1 MPCAGRRRRMKEA
14 FVLSKNKREFRSD
27 QAGRWAARSGGKD
40 HRGSSRLSNDNR
52 SLKLG
57 DGWCEC
63 DNPDCCQRRIV
74 ITAGTAERAMRRR
87 RLGRRGRR
95 RHAVTVGRGHGADHR
110 ADRRGELGGRGIG
123 EQRPQ
128 PVEGHR
134 EYCQPCREGAVHGL
148 QDPETGAKY
157 SKISSHSLV
166 KAVAKRFRSPQC
178 QWECQSAR
186 LRSSTKA
193 RTRPVN
199 SISAIAAAPTSL
211 THRLLSPKNRPVL

>member
-40 HRGSSRLSNDNR
+40 NRGSSRLSN
-52 SLKLG
+52 
-57 DGWCEC
+57 
-63 DNPDCCQRRIV
+63 
-74 ITAGTAERAMRRR
+74 
-87 RLGRRGRR
+87 
-95 RHAVTVGRGHGADHR
+95 DHR